1 MGVAGKR
8 GCGERRDDERR
19 MKERYD
25 ISRYGLGYA
34 CQLVRRTGRSQGA
47 GSPQTPVVADSV
59 VSGGGHRHICT
70 LAQTTAPI
78 ARVARDRNGKKRAPC
93 MNKLHTTT
101 STNQGLQLS
110 KTKIK
115 DARQRTRDEDD
126 TLLCSKEHM
135 RWPPLPLP
143 HCSTRLHAG
152 AAIAASRSAASIA
165 SSSSSGSST
174 AAPPR
179 PTTASLWLCLCA
191 GRGRF
196 KPGPPSP
203 E

>member
-1 MGVAGKR
+1 MPVSSSGEQAGPR
-8 GCGERRDDERR
+8 E
-19 MKERYD
+19 
-25 ISRYGLGYA
+25 
-34 CQLVRRTGRSQGA
+34 QGA
-47 GSPQTPVVADSV
+47 RVSTDLRSGRRLSGQRGGPQTY
-59 VSGGGHRHICT
+59 
-70 LAQTTAPI
+70 AQDTHTAP
-78 ARVARDRNGKKRAPC
+78 REWRDRNGKKERAPC